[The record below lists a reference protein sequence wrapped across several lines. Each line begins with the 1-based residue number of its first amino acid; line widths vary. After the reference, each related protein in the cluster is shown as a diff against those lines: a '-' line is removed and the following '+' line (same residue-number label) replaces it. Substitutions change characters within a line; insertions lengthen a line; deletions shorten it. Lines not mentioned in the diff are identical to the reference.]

1 MEDAWENRIGNRVT
15 RTVLGETKDVITLIV
30 QHPADVNLLISTQNQ
45 IGKSNFSSR
54 VVQKCLFS
62 VWLFF
67 LICVD
72 AGKNRELLFSFDSDD
87 EVLGHKKENSW
98 ELCAKSLNV

>member
-67 LICVD
+67 LFVSMLEKIVNCFSVSIQTTKCLDIKKKIPGNCV
-72 AGKNRELLFSFDSDD
+72 RSR
-87 EVLGHKKENSW
+87 
-98 ELCAKSLNV
+98 